1 MRQSAAV
8 RSIKRNFWTSSR
20 DPELWGSDDLFRDL
34 VENAHDLIYS
44 IDLEGNF
51 TCVNRAALRLT
62 GYVRYEALEMN
73 IAHLVAPEDLDKAR
87 QMIQRTLR
95 GELSDAY
102 DLRILSKDGRRI
114 VVEVTHRL
122 VLKNG
127 VPIGT
132 HSIARDITE
141 RRRGEMLEQDRMRV
155 LEMIARREPIDEVL
169 RQLAAMVE
177 RQHPELMACLMLARD
192 SRLYVAAAPN
202 LPEEFVRSMDGVW
215 AGRTMGSCAS
225 AAYWRKPI
233 FAHDIATDANW
244 TDQRATALKH
254 ELRSAWSMPILTG
267 RGDLVGTLAVYQRRP
282 AKPEPHHLRLLQ
294 MTTGSAALAIEHRR
308 LTEELAFQAHHDA
321 LTGLPNRKLLHERL
335 QQAIVA
341 ARRTLTHIALL
352 YIDLDQFKLVNDTMG
367 HPAGDR
373 LLQQTACRLT
383 QCTRESDTV
392 ARLSGDEFVI
402 LAEGLPDDKGIQRV
416 ANAVLESLRE
426 PFELDGQ
433 EVFATASVGV
443 SLFPRDATDAEGLL
457 RAADSAMYRAKHGGK
472 NRYQH
477 FSPEISAAC
486 LERFSVENHLR
497 RALDRNEFSVYYQ
510 PQFEVKTGRLAG
522 YEALLRWT
530 HPKLGIVSPSRFIPI
545 AEESGLIIGIGQW
558 ILRHACG
565 QARAWQSPAALFRT
579 ISVNVSALQ
588 LSQPDFVQSVLF
600 ALEASGLDPCCLE
613 LEITESLLMRDVED
627 FARKMS
633 ALRSL
638 GVRVSVDD
646 FGTGYS
652 SLSYLQ
658 RLPVDV
664 LKLDRSFVDGL
675 KKAGNG
681 RALVQSVVSM
691 AHELGLK
698 VTAEGIE
705 THQQLEAI
713 HETGCDLAQ
722 GYLLGIP
729 APAGAVATE
738 AYPVTGGAKYPI
750 PIRRPGRALCL

>member
-1 MRQSAAV
+1 MRQTAPV

-20 DPELWGSDDLFRDL
+20 DPEVWGSDDLFRDL

-62 GYVRYEALEMN
+62 GYVRYEALDMN
-73 IAHLVAPEDLDKAR
+73 IAHWVAPEDLEKAR

-95 GELSDAY
+95 GEFTDPY
-102 DLRILSKDGRRI
+102 DLRILTKDGRRI

-141 RRRGEMLEQDRMRV
+141 RKRGEMLEQDRMRV

-169 RQLAAMVE
+169 RQLVVMVE
-177 RQHPELMACLMLARD
+177 RQHPELLACLMVARD
-192 SRLYVAAAPN
+192 SRLYVAAGPN
-202 LPEEFVRSMDGVW
+202 LPNEFVRAIDGVW
-215 AGRTMGSCAS
+215 AGQSMGSCAS
-225 AAYWRKPI
+225 AAYWRKPV
-233 FAHDIATDANW
+233 FAHDIATDLNW
-244 TDQRATALKH
+244 TEHRLTALKH
-254 ELRSAWSMPILTG
+254 DLRSAWSVPILAGTG
-267 RGDLVGTLAVYQRRP
+267 KLLGTLAVYQKRP
-282 AKPEPHHLRLLQ
+282 AKPEAHHVRLLH
-294 MTTGSAALAIEHRR
+294 MTAGSAALAIEHRQ

-321 LTGLPNRKLLHERL
+321 LTGLPNRKLLNERM

-341 ARRTLTHIALL
+341 ARRTRTQIGLL
-352 YIDLDQFKLVNDTMG
+352 YVDLDQFKLVNDTMG

-383 QCTRESDTV
+383 RCTRESDTV

-402 LAEGLPDDKGIQRV
+402 LAEGLVNDEGVHRL

-433 EVFATASVGV
+433 EVFATASVGI
-443 SLFPRDATDAEGLL
+443 SLFPRDAGDSEGLL

-472 NRYQH
+472 NRAQQ

-510 PQFEVKTGRLAG
+510 PQFELKTGRLAG
-522 YEALLRWT
+522 YEALIRWT
-530 HPKLGIVSPSRFIPI
+530 HPKLGIVSPARFIPV
-545 AEESGLIIGIGQW
+545 AEECGLIIGIGQW
-558 ILRHACG
+558 ILRQACS
-565 QARAWQSPAALFRT
+565 QARAWQSTAALTRT

-588 LSQPDFVQSVLF
+588 LTQPDFVQSVLF
-600 ALEASGLDPCCLE
+600 ALDASGLDPRCLE

-627 FARKMS
+627 FAKKMS
-633 ALRSL
+633 TLRSL

-658 RLPVDV
+658 RLPVDI
-664 LKLDRSFVDGL
+664 LKLDRSFVEGL
-675 KKAGNG
+675 KRTGNG

-691 AHELGLK
+691 AHGLGLQ
-698 VTAEGIE
+698 VTAEGVE

-729 APAGAVATE
+729 APAATVATE
-738 AYPVTGGAKYPI
+738 SYPVNARRHPI
-750 PIRRPGRALCL
+750 PIRRQALPVCL